1 MVKPIF
7 FLLDRSGSMEVNIDG
22 TLEGFN
28 SFLSEQKTLFPDSLM
43 TLWQFDHEILVSYEN
58 LQLSD
63 VPYLTRETFIPRGS
77 TALMDALGTLLKQK
91 PVGEPPMVIIF
102 TDGQDN
108 NSKKY
113 TNSHI
118 RDLIEQKTSDG
129 WSFIYLGANQ
139 DAFAEANIIG
149 IQSTNTVD
157 FDMRNTPDV
166 FRGLSATVSQRI

>member
-1 MVKPIF
+1 MVRPIF
-7 FLLDRSGSMEVNIDG
+7 FLLDRSGSMELNIDA
-22 TLEGFN
+22 TIEGFN
-28 SFLSEQKTLFPDSLM
+28 TFLSEQKTLFPDSLM

-58 LQLSD
+58 MQLCD
-63 VPYLTRETFIPRGS
+63 VPFLNRETFVPRGS

-108 NSKKY
+108 HSVKY

-118 RDLIEQKTSDG
+118 HDLIEQKTSDG

-149 IQSTNTVD
+149 IHPANAVD
-157 FDMRNTPDV
+157 FDMRDTHDV
-166 FRGLSATVSQRI
+166 FRGLSATVSQRY